1 MKKSIF
7 FVMLLASI
15 LSLNAQSCPTSLNL
29 TSQSAIDNFIIDYP
43 NCHAISGD
51 LFIGGS
57 NITNLNGLSNLHYV
71 EGMVYIANSPQL
83 QSLSGLDALIDVGG
97 NLIITNNNALIN
109 LSGLGSLQSVGGLRV
124 NNNNNLVQLTGMA
137 QLSSVANNLE
147 VYNNN
152 VLTNLNGLN
161 HVSTIGQDLYIFS
174 NNALSSTIG
183 LDNLQI
189 VEHDIDVHSNNQLLN
204 LEGFAALNKVRGS
217 IKIFDNST
225 LTMVGELTNLEHVG
239 SFIIAYNPQILSIGV
254 FDNLSYCD
262 TFFIANNSQ
271 FNSFGKLPKVKK
283 MQNLRVEYNPRLK
296 NMRGLDSLQQIYEIF
311 LQDNDSLIN
320 LVGLSRLDTIT
331 GGITILHNASISSL
345 MGLDSLHYAY
355 YIEITYNKVFNSFEG
370 MSELSKVNYLIIQDN
385 DSLQNCHGLEHLQ
398 QLGRDTFN
406 NIPIDYRGYIRIFR
420 NKNFAS
426 LEGLENLKAV
436 YGSIIFE
443 MNDSLKD
450 ISALQGL
457 KYIGEHLYISTCGYC
472 TLNNLKGLDSLQ
484 HIEGDLVL
492 RNGNFNFNKLQ
503 HLDSIGRDFIFYNNM
518 GATNL
523 DSLSNLRQI
532 GRHLSIEYTDLVTL
546 EGLGNTTI
554 GGNLEI
560 TGNFDL
566 DYCHIEPICNYLSSP
581 NGTVTIHNNGW
592 GGGQCQS
599 QTQVRNLC
607 PNVSNGHIVGRD
619 EASRIYPNP
628 ANEILNIELPLF
640 ESGDINITLTDMLG
654 RVVQNQV
661 IAQGSTFT
669 SLNTGSLQNGVYV
682 VNIRHEDTILLNDKV
697 TIMNP

>member
-15 LSLNAQSCPTSLNL
+15 LSLHAQSCPANLNL

-83 QSLSGLDALIDVGG
+83 QSLSGLDALIDVGE
-97 NLIITNNNALIN
+97 NLIITNNNTLIN

-152 VLTNLNGLN
+152 LLTNLNGLN

-183 LDNLQI
+183 LDNLQV
-189 VEHDIDVHSNNQLLN
+189 VEHDIDIHSNNQLLN

-225 LTMVGELTNLEHVG
+225 LVTVGELTNLEHVG
-239 SFIIAYNPQILSIGV
+239 SFIIAYNPQLLSIGM
-254 FDNLSYCD
+254 FDNLSYCN

-271 FNSFGKLPKVKK
+271 FNNFGKLPKVKK
-283 MQNLRVEYNPRLK
+283 MQSLRVEYNPRLK
-296 NMRGLDSLQQIYEIF
+296 NMTGLDSLQQIYEIF

-320 LVGLSRLDTIT
+320 LVGLSKLDSIT
-331 GGITILHNASISSL
+331 GGITILHNGSISSL
-345 MGLDSLHYAY
+345 MGLDSLHHAN

-370 MSELSKVNYLIIQDN
+370 MPELSKVNYLIIQDN
-385 DSLQNCHGLEHLQ
+385 DSLQNCHGLEHLR
-398 QLGRDTFN
+398 QLGQDTFH
-406 NIPIDYRGYIRIFR
+406 NIPMDYRGYIRIFR
-420 NKNFAS
+420 NSNFAS
-426 LEGLENLKAV
+426 LEGLENLKTV

-443 MNDSLKD
+443 MNDSLND
-450 ISALQGL
+450 ISALKGL

-492 RNGNFNFNKLQ
+492 RNGNFNLNKLQ
-503 HLDSIGRDFIFYNNM
+503 HLDSIGRDFIFYSNM

-523 DSLSNLRQI
+523 DSLNNLRQI

-560 TGNFDL
+560 TRNFDL
-566 DYCHIEPICNYLSSP
+566 NYCHIEPICNYLTSP
-581 NGTVTIHNNGW
+581 NGTVTINSNKS
-592 GGGQCQS
+592 GGQCQS
-599 QTQVRNLC
+599 KMQVRNLC

-619 EASRIYPNP
+619 EAFRIYPNP
-628 ANEILNIELPLF
+628 VNELLNIELPLF

-682 VNIRHEDTILLNDKV
+682 VNIRHEATILLNDKV